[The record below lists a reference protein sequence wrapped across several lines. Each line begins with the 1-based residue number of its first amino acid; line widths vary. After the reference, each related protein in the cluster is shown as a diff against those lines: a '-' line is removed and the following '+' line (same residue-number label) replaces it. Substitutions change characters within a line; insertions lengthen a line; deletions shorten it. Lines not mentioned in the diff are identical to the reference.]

1 MPRRPDRRR
10 HLAAGHKTPS
20 SVVKELTV
28 YGSFFAIS
36 LLQIMVLI
44 PATLKAHNII
54 ASMEAFKQDWAVD
67 KVMKAR

>member
-1 MPRRPDRRR
+1 M
-10 HLAAGHKTPS
+10 
-20 SVVKELTV
+20 